1 MHARVLILEDN
12 PANLELM
19 LYLLGAFGHVAI
31 PARNG
36 REGLR
41 IAAEEKPDLILCDIH
56 LPKMDGYEVVRR
68 LKSDP
73 RCCSIPTIAV
83 TALAMVGDR
92 DRILRAGF
100 DGYLA
105 KPINPET
112 FVQQINESLVSSPA
126 PLLCRHAAQKSEI
139 LQPFP
144 KAAKILVVDNVP
156 ANLELACATLKPS
169 GYEVITSLG
178 PREALEKAK
187 QDPPDL
193 IISDLCMSEGNGYD
207 FIRAVKIHARLTR
220 IPFVFLTSS
229 MCEDEDRARG
239 LALGAARFLIRP
251 IEPQQ
256 LLSEIESCLIED
268 ALSGTTIEDS

>member
-1 MHARVLILEDN
+1 VHARVLILEDN
-12 PANLELM
+12 LANLDLM
-19 LYLLGAFGHVAI
+19 LYLLGAFGHVPI

-73 RCCSIPTIAV
+73 RCCSIPTVAV

-112 FVQQINESLVSSPA
+112 FVQEINESLVSNRA
-126 PLLCRHAAQKSEI
+126 PLLCRHAAQKSEV

-156 ANLELACATLKPS
+156 ANLEFACATLKPS
-169 GYEVITSLG
+169 GYEVITSSG

-187 QDPPDL
+187 QDRPDM

-207 FIRAVKIHARLTR
+207 FIRAVKIDARLTR

-268 ALSGTTIEDS
+268 ALSGTTTDGS